1 MNKYRHFLLLVLAMV
16 ISLGTNAMQ
25 IFVNIPSNEQLTLD
39 VEPSDSF
46 ENVLEKI
53 HDKRPQYQTQY
64 MTIYF
69 NNQPCNDLLQTLA
82 DRNVQ
87 KESTLVMEYN
97 DNPGIQVTQ
106 DNNLD
111 WNFIMPDHKARVD
124 VEYYPSTLTL
134 AADGNGTVC
143 FRHFTVASIQV
154 GDTLCA
160 GDYFEGQI
168 NFMSD
173 RIKYNGNIPQP
184 NQMIPDYM
192 SRTTSFG
199 IDGLI
204 VATGGLQDKYYAPAT
219 ESGDDGNA
227 WVVTSKNEQGITIAG
242 VQATNTLPAGV
253 VANDNGT
260 YFIDYNISVTLL
272 AVPKAG
278 SYVKNWDND
287 EDVNSGGDTPKTYT
301 QITQNFTATAH
312 FTESPTLTLAA
323 DGNGTVELG
332 GIVSVTNFFDNGST
346 IQINGRIIDNNIGF
360 SVKYRND
367 NGNFTLVSNTGGI
380 QSISFNKNGDALV
393 YTAQAAGDN
402 ASWMTL
408 TINTAGN
415 TIAAQGYG
423 DWSNYGFWFS
433 SIEVNDV
440 TLSIRYGSN
449 IVNSLPAGIVAT
461 ETVGQYIVSPG
472 TEVTIKAT
480 ANPGHHMAS
489 WSNNVEVNSLTEAT
503 QIFTMGT
510 SDTTITANFAL
521 NPTLTLDFNDG
532 GTVTCSGG
540 KIYTSANL
548 HQGDTLRVGDQLVGF
563 QEIGLNQGTF
573 TTTNSHYSANDMWLM
588 YNDNDT
594 ITIGANG
601 VISYSNPNNN
611 WNDGDY
617 TPNGNAWVVTQY
629 NGGGSYFHMS
639 GIQADGNSDDIV
651 VVDDTHV
658 LVLPGTTVRITAT
671 PDEKYYLQGWGDQAE
686 PVISAEP
693 VVREFVMGDHDTT
706 ITATF
711 TPFPTLT
718 LAANDPAKGTVR
730 LVHYYTYGTTEVND
744 IIQSGDLVNFQII
757 NFVQNR
763 YKTNG
768 SICSWGSSE
777 WGSNIN
783 VGTNGAINITS
794 GSGRID
800 TFTPVTENGEDG
812 NAWRVSDIFHDE
824 YNDQLSVVGVLID
837 DAITPPGIIAN
848 SDGTYSIFPGT
859 TVTLR
864 ADATG
869 LNHITGWSTGVE
881 TDLAKMDVITVTIF
895 SDTTITANFAA
906 DPQVI
911 LASNNEQMGTAAFQV
926 KRVLKPGSLHVGDYV
941 GEGDAVAYHWVKLAG
956 NRYTKDG
963 VVGTNM
969 QNFTLYDG
977 KNIKIGENGTF
988 VAENSNSYPIQTNT
1002 YMPLTTTENTGNAW
1016 IVTEMDNN
1024 SVTLAGISL
1033 DGQILPADVTAL
1045 GNNTYSVVPHTTIT
1059 VVATPAQYNHLVEWY
1074 GGNTDLVRTLT
1085 ITIDTNL
1092 TATFAPNP
1100 VLTLAANNDQM
1111 GTVAV
1116 QTVEKH
1122 PEVLLSSFTSNDYG
1136 TSSFTTN
1143 DDIVR
1148 VSFNNY
1154 SVGKWGNG
1162 WTSMSQSTMTI
1173 SPNHSE
1179 DYVFTRVVFSTSSDE
1194 GAVTSAPFEAYL
1206 YGGNVDSYVDLPT
1219 GQNLGE
1225 SGVIAVKVY
1234 GYAVADPMVETLP
1247 DGVEEMSTGIYS
1259 VFPGTEVTV
1268 KATAIPGNHMASW
1281 SNNVEVNSL
1290 TDATQPLTVTKD
1302 SSITANF
1309 AQNPTLT
1316 LAANGD
1322 GTVKFGGVEEGYN
1335 VIFSANGK
1343 TKVVRVNQFP
1353 RTFIADYDNS
1363 TSELNLIIQELYN
1376 VSGDS
1381 PRPEKT
1387 STPSVVGNNNV
1398 TAWAENRSHYINISA
1413 PYVNT
1418 ATVSGTYNY
1427 NTTESFPYELTIS
1440 VAPILPDGVT
1450 ETATENTYRVL
1461 PGTVVTINAT
1471 ANLLRHVAGWSDEEQ
1486 NNLSSLASYSDY
1498 FVTEPENLFPAK
1510 SSINVT
1516 VTGDTT
1522 MMASFGINSY
1532 TVTAKVNN
1540 DNRDMIG
1547 SGLPMGSVSA
1557 TYIAVDGT
1565 PDQSVAPAAAI
1576 TYTAQG
1582 ASTSTLTAIP
1592 DTGYHFVKWN
1602 DDVTN
1607 NPRSLTLTVDSNLT
1621 AIFAPN
1627 SYTVTYLRGRG
1638 TIVLNVDTFKYREPI
1653 TDYTPLRDGRS
1664 FIEWRPALPTY
1675 MPAEDLTVVA
1685 YWKCLS
1691 VEDYD
1696 GNVYPT
1702 VNISDICWM
1711 AANMRATHFADG
1723 REINNIYE
1731 YQCDMYPN
1739 VQETVSIFGRLYEWY
1754 DAVDTSTLESSTSRI
1769 QGICPDGWVLPND
1782 EDFEILNN
1790 MDVQTLRSTNYWLY
1804 NNGNNSTGFDLR
1816 PAGMY
1821 NSATAR
1827 YENLLG
1833 NTYLWSAT
1841 NISSTEA
1848 HCHMA
1853 DCNCYMLMDM
1863 VNYKSNAFSV
1873 RCIKE

>member
-1 MNKYRHFLLLVLAMV
+1 M
-16 ISLGTNAMQ
+16 
-25 IFVNIPSNEQLTLD
+25 
-39 VEPSDSF
+39 
-46 ENVLEKI
+46 
-53 HDKRPQYQTQY
+53 
-64 MTIYF
+64 
-69 NNQPCNDLLQTLA
+69 
-82 DRNVQ
+82 
-87 KESTLVMEYN
+87 
-97 DNPGIQVTQ
+97 
-106 DNNLD
+106 
-111 WNFIMPDHKARVD
+111 
-124 VEYYPSTLTL
+124 
-134 AADGNGTVC
+134 
-143 FRHFTVASIQV
+143 
-154 GDTLCA
+154 
-160 GDYFEGQI
+160 
-168 NFMSD
+168 
-173 RIKYNGNIPQP
+173 
-184 NQMIPDYM
+184 
-192 SRTTSFG
+192 
-199 IDGLI
+199 
-204 VATGGLQDKYYAPAT
+204 
-219 ESGDDGNA
+219 
-227 WVVTSKNEQGITIAG
+227 
-242 VQATNTLPAGV
+242 
-253 VANDNGT
+253 
-260 YFIDYNISVTLL
+260 
-272 AVPKAG
+272 
-278 SYVKNWDND
+278 
-287 EDVNSGGDTPKTYT
+287 
-301 QITQNFTATAH
+301 
-312 FTESPTLTLAA
+312 
-323 DGNGTVELG
+323 
-332 GIVSVTNFFDNGST
+332 
-346 IQINGRIIDNNIGF
+346 
-360 SVKYRND
+360 
-367 NGNFTLVSNTGGI
+367 
-380 QSISFNKNGDALV
+380 
-393 YTAQAAGDN
+393 
-402 ASWMTL
+402 
-408 TINTAGN
+408 
-415 TIAAQGYG
+415 
-423 DWSNYGFWFS
+423 
-433 SIEVNDV
+433 
-440 TLSIRYGSN
+440 
-449 IVNSLPAGIVAT
+449 
-461 ETVGQYIVSPG
+461 
-472 TEVTIKAT
+472 
-480 ANPGHHMAS
+480 
-489 WSNNVEVNSLTEAT
+489 
-503 QIFTMGT
+503 
-510 SDTTITANFAL
+510 
-521 NPTLTLDFNDG
+521 LTLDFNDG

-573 TTTNSHYSANDMWLM
+573 TSTNSNSLYSDVWFQ
-588 YNDNDT
+588 YDT

-601 VISYSNPNNN
+601 VISYSNPNNDSN
-611 WNDGDY
+611 NGDY
-617 TPNGNAWVVTQY
+617 TPNGNAWMVTHY
-629 NGGGSYFHMS
+629 FGGSSFRMS

-658 LVLPGTTVRITAT
+658 LALPGTTVRITAT

-711 TPFPTLT
+711 APFPTLT
-718 LAANDPAKGTVR
+718 LAANDPVKDTVR
-730 LVHYYTYGTTEVND
+730 LVHYYTYGTTEIND

-757 NFVQNR
+757 NFIQNR

-812 NAWRVSDIFHDE
+812 NAWRVSEIFHDE

-881 TDLAKMDVITVTIF
+881 TDLAKMDVITVTVF

-906 DPQVI
+906 DPQVT
-911 LASNNEQMGTAAFQV
+911 LASNNEQMGTVAFQV
-926 KRVLKPGSLHVGDYV
+926 KRVLKPGSLHV
-941 GEGDAVAYHWVKLAG
+941 
-956 NRYTKDG
+956 
-963 VVGTNM
+963 
-969 QNFTLYDG
+969 
-977 KNIKIGENGTF
+977 
-988 VAENSNSYPIQTNT
+988 
-1002 YMPLTTTENTGNAW
+1002 
-1016 IVTEMDNN
+1016 
-1024 SVTLAGISL
+1024 
-1033 DGQILPADVTAL
+1033 
-1045 GNNTYSVVPHTTIT
+1045 
-1059 VVATPAQYNHLVEWY
+1059 
-1074 GGNTDLVRTLT
+1074 
-1085 ITIDTNL
+1085 
-1092 TATFAPNP
+1092 
-1100 VLTLAANNDQM
+1100 

-1154 SVGKWGNG
+1154 FVQKWGNG

-1234 GYAVADPMVETLP
+1234 GYAVADSMVETLP
-1247 DGVEEMSTGIYS
+1247 DGVEEMSIGIYS

-1281 SNNVEVNSL
+1281 NNNVEVNSL

-1302 SSITANF
+1302 STITANF

-1322 GTVKFGGVEEGYN
+1322 GTVELEGAAGSYDILVNGTVTYTN
-1335 VIFSANGK
+1335 VNIPTVFYPIPVGTQIYSIEGANGK
-1343 TKVVRVNQFP
+1343 
-1353 RTFIADYDNS
+1353 
-1363 TSELNLIIQELYN
+1363 IQ
-1376 VSGDS
+1376 SDGDFYKITDFF
-1381 PRPEKT
+1381 E
-1387 STPSVVGNNNV
+1387 G
-1398 TAWAENRSHYINISA
+1398 
-1413 PYVNT
+1413 T
-1418 ATVSGTYNY
+1418 ATVQTNGGNFTVS
-1427 NTTESFPYELTIS
+1427 LTPSLPAGI
-1440 VAPILPDGVT
+1440 VAT
-1450 ETATENTYRVL
+1450 ETEGHYLVL
-1461 PGTVVTINAT
+1461 PGIVVTINAT
-1471 ANLLRHVAGWSDEEQ
+1471 TNQLRHVAGWSDEEQ
-1486 NNLSSLASYSDY
+1486 NDLSSLATYSDY

-1602 DDVTN
+1602 DDVTD

-1675 MPAEDLTVVA
+1675 MPAENLTVVA
-1685 YWKCLS
+1685 YWKFLS

-1711 AANMRATHFADG
+1711 AANMRAAHFADG
-1723 REINNIYE
+1723 RELNNIYE
-1731 YQCDMYPN
+1731 CQCDMYPN

-1804 NNGNNSTGFDLR
+1804 NSGNNSTGFDLR

-1841 NISSTEA
+1841 TISSTEA

-1853 DCNCYMLMDM
+1853 DCNCYMLMDI